1 MREDNELYLS
11 CFRRGF
17 SNVYF
22 FEKQKN
28 ILNKVGN
35 ENEIASKSKRY
46 EELDSD
52 SLNIRIKEE
61 HERAVK
67 IDEKTFKFTLGLSIS
82 LTVLAAASGSFVKFL
97 PNSSF
102 VTYISII
109 CGISSLYMLAAGITA
124 LGAIK
129 TLATY
134 GYGTDHLLN
143 QKRIGN
149 SYLAE
154 ALYAQERMNI
164 VRQLRNESAYQCL
177 RNGFLMLFLA
187 LGITVVLLGNPSKA
201 PAPTKTNI
209 EDVSKKREVVG
220 LDKNISVSDEKN
232 DNKSM
237 QPTAKAPTD

>member
-1 MREDNELYLS
+1 MMNFIYRI
-11 CFRRGF
+11 
-17 SNVYF
+17 
-22 FEKQKN
+22 FEEVFPIFPFLKN
-28 ILNKVGN
+28 KNSILNKVSNGN
-35 ENEIASKSKRY
+35 EVASKSERY
-46 EELDSD
+46 EELGSD

-61 HERAVK
+61 HERASK

-97 PNSSF
+97 PNSPF
-102 VTYISII
+102 AIYISII

-143 QKRIGN
+143 QKKIGDA
-149 SYLAE
+149 YLAE

-164 VRQLRNESAYQCL
+164 IRQLRNESAYQSL
-177 RNGFLMLFLA
+177 RNGFVMLFLA
-187 LGITVVLLGNPSKA
+187 LGITVVMLGNPSNA
-201 PAPTKTNI
+201 STPTKTNI
-209 EDVSKKREVVG
+209 EDVSKKRETTG
-220 LDKNISVSDEKN
+220 LNEKILVSDEKN

-237 QPTAKAPTD
+237 QPTAKASDD

>member
-1 MREDNELYLS
+1 MNFIYRIFEEVFPIFPFLKNKNSMLNEV
-11 CFRRGF
+11 
-17 SNVYF
+17 SNG
-22 FEKQKN
+22 
-28 ILNKVGN
+28 NK
-35 ENEIASKSKRY
+35 ISSKSERY
-46 EELDSD
+46 EELGSD

-61 HERAVK
+61 HERASK

-97 PNSSF
+97 PNSPF
-102 VTYISII
+102 AIYISII
-109 CGISSLYMLAAGITA
+109 FGISSLYMLAAGITA

-143 QKRIGN
+143 QKKIGD

-164 VRQLRNESAYQCL
+164 IRQLRNESAYQSL

-187 LGITVVLLGNPSKA
+187 LGITVVMLGNPSNA
-201 PAPTKTNI
+201 STATKTNI
-209 EDVSKKREVVG
+209 EDVSKIRETTG
-220 LDKNISVSDEKN
+220 LDKKILVSDEKN
-232 DNKSM
+232 DNKSL
-237 QPTAKAPTD
+237 QPTAKASAD

>member
-1 MREDNELYLS
+1 MMNFIYR
-11 CFRRGF
+11 
-17 SNVYF
+17 V
-22 FEKQKN
+22 FEEVFPIFTFLKN
-28 ILNKVGN
+28 KNSILNKVSNG
-35 ENEIASKSKRY
+35 NEIASKSERY
-46 EELDSD
+46 EELGSD
-52 SLNIRIKEE
+52 NLNIRIKEE
-61 HERAVK
+61 HERAIK

-102 VTYISII
+102 AIYISII

-143 QKRIGN
+143 QKKIGD

-164 VRQLRNESAYQCL
+164 IRQLRNESAYQCL

-187 LGITVVLLGNPSKA
+187 LGITVVMLGNPSNA

-209 EDVSKKREVVG
+209 EDVSKKRETTG
-220 LDKNISVSDEKN
+220 LDKNISVSDKKN

-237 QPTAKAPTD
+237 QPTAKASAD

>member
-1 MREDNELYLS
+1 MNFIYRI
-11 CFRRGF
+11 
-17 SNVYF
+17 
-22 FEKQKN
+22 FEEVFPVFPFLKN
-28 ILNKVGN
+28 KNSILNKVSNG
-35 ENEIASKSKRY
+35 NEIASQSERY
-46 EELDSD
+46 EELGSD

-61 HERAVK
+61 HERAIK

-97 PNSSF
+97 PNSPF
-102 VTYISII
+102 AIYISII

-143 QKRIGN
+143 QKKIGD

-154 ALYAQERMNI
+154 ALYSQERMNI
-164 VRQLRNESAYQCL
+164 IRQLRNESAYQSL

-187 LGITVVLLGNPSKA
+187 LGITVVMLGNPSNA
-201 PAPTKTNI
+201 STPTKTNI
-209 EDVSKKREVVG
+209 EDVSKKREATV
-220 LDKNISVSDEKN
+220 LDKKILVSDEKI

-237 QPTAKAPTD
+237 QPTAKASAD